1 MVEYAYVWQCFV
13 VTSCWSHMDG
23 YKDTRETGDTEGKER
38 YCCNQIQINGHDKVP
53 KSLQQCTNHV
63 GPAIIRVAT
72 PHTPSEL

>member
-1 MVEYAYVWQCFV
+1 MVEYAYVWQGFV

-23 YKDTRETGDTEGKER
+23 HKDTREIGLTEGKER
-38 YCCNQIQINGHDKVP
+38 YPTAATKFKSTAMT

-63 GPAIIRVAT
+63 GLAFIRVAS

>member
-38 YCCNQIQINGHDKVP
+38 YPTAATKFKSTVMTRCQNRCNSAQ
-53 KSLQQCTNHV
+53 T
-63 GPAIIRVAT
+63 T
-72 PHTPSEL
+72 